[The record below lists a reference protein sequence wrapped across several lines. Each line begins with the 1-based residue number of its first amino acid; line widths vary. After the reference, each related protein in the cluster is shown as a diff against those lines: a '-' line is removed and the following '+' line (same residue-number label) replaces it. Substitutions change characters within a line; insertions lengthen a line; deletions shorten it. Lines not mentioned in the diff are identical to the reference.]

1 MSTVSRS
8 RWPLPA
14 ISLGLGAAACVACC
28 TIPLLGLSIG
38 AGGLGAL
45 VALGEPIAFGLVAV
59 GVVLAAV
66 ALRRR
71 SGKRQAS
78 CADTGACSIDGARGC
93 RAPGARTPDRHDPS
107 DGRAARWTTTAP
119 EAGRP
124 MLDRLHGVSD
134 GPTSPSAPPPR
145 PTA

>member
-1 MSTVSRS
+1 MNHC
-8 RWPLPA
+8 WL
-14 ISLGLGAAACVACC
+14 SLR
-28 TIPLLGLSIG
+28 GLSIG

-45 VALGEPIAFGLVAV
+45 LALGEPIAFGLAAV

-78 CADTGACSIDGARGC
+78 CAGTGACSIDGACGC
-93 RAPGARTPDRHDPS
+93 RAPDAR
-107 DGRAARWTTTAP
+107 A
-119 EAGRP
+119 
-124 MLDRLHGVSD
+124 LHGVSD
-134 GPTSPSAPPPR
+134 GPTPPPAPPPR